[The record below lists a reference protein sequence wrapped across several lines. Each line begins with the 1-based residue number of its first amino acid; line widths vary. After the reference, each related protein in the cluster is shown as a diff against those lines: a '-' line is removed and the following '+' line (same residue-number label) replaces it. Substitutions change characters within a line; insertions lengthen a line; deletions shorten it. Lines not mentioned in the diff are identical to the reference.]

1 MAFPIKYIVK
11 NTEKGGR
18 RSGSAVSGRVSSPI
32 FTMKLLESAEN
43 YLETILV
50 LQLKKGYVRSID
62 IASELQFSKPSV
74 SIAMKKLRENGYI
87 NIDSAGHITLT
98 DSGRDVAE
106 SVYGRHK
113 VLCSY
118 LMALGVD
125 EENASRDAC
134 RIEHIVSEKTMECIR
149 AHAAKLE
156 QEHQNAE

>member
-1 MAFPIKYIVK
+1 M
-11 NTEKGGR
+11 
-18 RSGSAVSGRVSSPI
+18 
-32 FTMKLLESAEN
+32 TMNESAEN

>member
-1 MAFPIKYIVK
+1 
-11 NTEKGGR
+11 
-18 RSGSAVSGRVSSPI
+18 
-32 FTMKLLESAEN
+32 MKLLESAEN

>member
-1 MAFPIKYIVK
+1 
-11 NTEKGGR
+11 
-18 RSGSAVSGRVSSPI
+18 
-32 FTMKLLESAEN
+32 
-43 YLETILV
+43 
-50 LQLKKGYVRSID
+50 
-62 IASELQFSKPSV
+62 
-74 SIAMKKLRENGYI
+74 MKKLRENGYI

-98 DSGRDVAE
+98 DSGKEVAE
-106 SVYGRHK
+106 SVYSRHK

-156 QEHQNAE
+156 QEKQNAK

>member
-1 MAFPIKYIVK
+1 MK

-113 VLCSY
+113 VLSSY

>member
-1 MAFPIKYIVK
+1 
-11 NTEKGGR
+11 
-18 RSGSAVSGRVSSPI
+18 
-32 FTMKLLESAEN
+32 MKIYESAED
-43 YLETILV
+43 YLETILMFCE
-50 LQLKKGYVRSID
+50 QHGSARSVD
-62 IASELQFSKPSV
+62 IAAHLGVTKPSV
-74 SIAMKKLRENGYI
+74 SFAMKRLRENGYI

>member
-1 MAFPIKYIVK
+1 MK

-50 LQLKKGYVRSID
+50 LQLKKGYVRAID

>member
-1 MAFPIKYIVK
+1 M
-11 NTEKGGR
+11 
-18 RSGSAVSGRVSSPI
+18 SSPI
-32 FTMKLLESAEN
+32 FIMKLLESAEN

-125 EENASRDAC
+125 EDNASRDAC

>member
-1 MAFPIKYIVK
+1 MK

-18 RSGSAVSGRVSSPI
+18 RSGSAVSGMVSSPI
-32 FTMKLLESAEN
+32 FIMKLLESAEN

>member
-1 MAFPIKYIVK
+1 MK

-32 FTMKLLESAEN
+32 FIMKLLESAEN

-50 LQLKKGYVRSID
+50 LQLKIGYVRSID

-106 SVYGRHK
+106 SVYGRHI

>member
-1 MAFPIKYIVK
+1 MK

-32 FTMKLLESAEN
+32 FIMKLLESAEN

-62 IASELQFSKPSV
+62 IASELQFSKTSV

-87 NIDSAGHITLT
+87 NIHSAGHITLT

-149 AHAAKLE
+149 AHSSKLE
-156 QEHQNAE
+156 HEHQIA

>member
-1 MAFPIKYIVK
+1 
-11 NTEKGGR
+11 
-18 RSGSAVSGRVSSPI
+18 
-32 FTMKLLESAEN
+32 
-43 YLETILV
+43 
-50 LQLKKGYVRSID
+50 
-62 IASELQFSKPSV
+62 
-74 SIAMKKLRENGYI
+74 MKKLRENGYI

>member
-1 MAFPIKYIVK
+1 MK

-32 FTMKLLESAEN
+32 FIMKLLESAEN

-50 LQLKKGYVRSID
+50 LQLKKGHVRSID

-118 LMALGVD
+118 LIALGVD

>member
-1 MAFPIKYIVK
+1 
-11 NTEKGGR
+11 
-18 RSGSAVSGRVSSPI
+18 
-32 FTMKLLESAEN
+32 MKLLESAEN

-62 IASELQFSKPSV
+62 IASGLQFSKPSV

>member
-1 MAFPIKYIVK
+1 
-11 NTEKGGR
+11 
-18 RSGSAVSGRVSSPI
+18 
-32 FTMKLLESAEN
+32 MKIQESAEN
-43 YLETILV
+43 YLETILM
-50 LQLKKGYVRSID
+50 LSEKQPYVRSID
-62 IASELQFSKPSV
+62 IATELGFSKPSV